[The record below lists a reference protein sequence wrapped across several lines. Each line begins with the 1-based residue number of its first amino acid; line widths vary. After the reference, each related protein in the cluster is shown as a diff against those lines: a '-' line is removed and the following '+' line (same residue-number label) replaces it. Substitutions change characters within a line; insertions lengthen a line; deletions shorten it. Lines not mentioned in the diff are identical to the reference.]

1 MTTGLCTCRCF
12 PSFLGSVVPSKGWLG
27 LMHWAWE
34 ARMNKSEHS
43 CCAFQTVK
51 NEVNIPVLKKLVE
64 DLYSVTVDMTTKRKH
79 TLVSGEFCCC
89 EICFLVLN
97 DFLF

>member
-1 MTTGLCTCRCF
+1 
-12 PSFLGSVVPSKGWLG
+12 
-27 LMHWAWE
+27 MHCVWE

-79 TLVSGEFCCC
+79 TLVSGDFCCC
-89 EICFLVLN
+89 KISFFVLN
-97 DFLF
+97 GVLFIIFVCV

>member
-1 MTTGLCTCRCF
+1 
-12 PSFLGSVVPSKGWLG
+12 
-27 LMHWAWE
+27 
-34 ARMNKSEHS
+34 MNKSEHS
-43 CCAFQTVK
+43 CCVFQTVK

-79 TLVSGEFCCC
+79 TLVSGEFSYC
-89 EICFLVLN
+89 EFFFLVLN